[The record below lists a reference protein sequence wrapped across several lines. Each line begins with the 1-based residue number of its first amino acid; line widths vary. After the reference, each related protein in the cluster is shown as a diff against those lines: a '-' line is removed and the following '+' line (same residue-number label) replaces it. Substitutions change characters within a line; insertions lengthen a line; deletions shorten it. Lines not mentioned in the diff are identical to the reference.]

1 MTWQQVKAETQS
13 MELRIAALIPEAL
26 VVSVD
31 QNEKGGLFSCDE
43 ARHRWKGITR
53 VILVPG
59 ADVEDVARGVEEQF
73 RDDEGFEVTDYRDR
87 ADALVVVLE
96 SPETGE
102 GYLFVKV
109 SPKRSSSTPGPSAS
123 PFRRARTPAAVSD
136 LVQEIYAHEV
146 SARRIRLGAG
156 TIVVLALVVVA
167 AACVLTGLLP
177 AADAGALG
185 ARVTP
190 VLGFVVAITIVAELA
205 RDAAVFDVLAQ
216 RLARWGSGR
225 VIALWASVVALAVV
239 STVFLSL
246 DTTAVIVTPVVVV
259 LAQSIGVSPLPFALA
274 TVWLANTASLA
285 LPVSNLTNLLAAPAI
300 GSDPGAFLAL
310 SWAPTLVGVLIP
322 VAILTVV
329 HRRTLFG
336 TYRVPRTGGPSDRL
350 LFWGASG
357 VLIVLLPLLTLT
369 HDVWIPATAAAVLLL
384 GLFAIRRPH
393 VLRPT
398 LVPWQAI
405 GLATALFVLVETAH
419 ANGILDFLAFLASNG
434 HDPGELLRLA
444 GIGALTANGVNN
456 LPAYLILEPIAT
468 DPVAL
473 MALLI
478 GVNLGPLITPWASLA
493 TLLWHHRIV
502 SLGVEIRWG
511 RFMLWGLVVAVP
523 TVVVAAISLA
533 LVSG

>member
-1 MTWQQVKAETQS
+1 MK
-13 MELRIAALIPEAL
+13 
-26 VVSVD
+26 
-31 QNEKGGLFSCDE
+31 
-43 ARHRWKGITR
+43 
-53 VILVPG
+53 
-59 ADVEDVARGVEEQF
+59 
-73 RDDEGFEVTDYRDR
+73 
-87 ADALVVVLE
+87 
-96 SPETGE
+96 
-102 GYLFVKV
+102 
-109 SPKRSSSTPGPSAS
+109 
-123 PFRRARTPAAVSD
+123 
-136 LVQEIYAHEV
+136 
-146 SARRIRLGAG
+146 LGAG
-156 TIVVLALVVVA
+156 TVVVLALIMVA
-167 AACVLTGLLP
+167 AVCVFTGVLP
-177 AADAGALG
+177 TADAGALG
-185 ARVTP
+185 ARITP

-216 RLARWGSGR
+216 RLAQWGRGR

-300 GSDPGAFLAL
+300 GDDPGAFLAL

-322 VAILTVV
+322 VAILTVA

-336 TYRVPRTGGPSDRL
+336 AYRVPPAGGPSDRV
-350 LFWGASG
+350 LFWGATG

-369 HDVWIPATAAAVLLL
+369 HDVWIPATAAALLL
-384 GLFAIRRPH
+384 VALFAVRRRH
-393 VLRPT
+393 VLRLT

-405 GLATALFVLVETAH
+405 GLAAALFVLVETAH
-419 ANGILDFLAFLASNG
+419 ANGILDLLTSLVSSGHGIGEILGLAAL
-434 HDPGELLRLA
+434 
-444 GIGALTANGVNN
+444 GALTANGVNN
-456 LPAYLILEPIAT
+456 LPAYLILEPAAG

-511 RFMLWGLVVAVP
+511 RFMLWGLIVAVP
-523 TVVVAAISLA
+523 TVVVAALALA
-533 LVSG
+533 LVAG

>member
-1 MTWQQVKAETQS
+1 MK
-13 MELRIAALIPEAL
+13 
-26 VVSVD
+26 
-31 QNEKGGLFSCDE
+31 
-43 ARHRWKGITR
+43 
-53 VILVPG
+53 
-59 ADVEDVARGVEEQF
+59 
-73 RDDEGFEVTDYRDR
+73 
-87 ADALVVVLE
+87 
-96 SPETGE
+96 
-102 GYLFVKV
+102 
-109 SPKRSSSTPGPSAS
+109 
-123 PFRRARTPAAVSD
+123 
-136 LVQEIYAHEV
+136 
-146 SARRIRLGAG
+146 LGAG
-156 TIVVLALVVVA
+156 TAVVLALIVVA
-167 AACVLTGLLP
+167 AVCVFTGLLP

-185 ARVTP
+185 ARITP

-216 RLARWGSGR
+216 RLAQWGRGR

-300 GSDPGAFLAL
+300 GDDPGAFLAL

-322 VAILTVV
+322 VAILTIA

-336 TYRVPRTGGPSDRL
+336 DYRVPQSGGPSDRV
-350 LFWGASG
+350 LFWGATG
-357 VLIVLLPLLTLT
+357 VLVILLPLLTLT
-369 HDVWIPATAAAVLLL
+369 HDVWIPATVAALLL
-384 GLFAIRRPH
+384 VGLFAVRRRH
-393 VLRPT
+393 VLRVS

-405 GLATALFVLVETAH
+405 GLAAALFVLVETAH
-419 ANGILDFLAFLASNG
+419 ANGILDFLTSLASSG
-434 HDPGELLRLA
+434 HGAGEILGLA
-444 GIGALTANGVNN
+444 ALGALTANGVNN
-456 LPAYLILEPIAT
+456 LPAYLILEPAAG

-523 TVVVAAISLA
+523 TVVVAALALA
-533 LVSG
+533 LVAG

>member
-1 MTWQQVKAETQS
+1 MK
-13 MELRIAALIPEAL
+13 
-26 VVSVD
+26 
-31 QNEKGGLFSCDE
+31 
-43 ARHRWKGITR
+43 
-53 VILVPG
+53 
-59 ADVEDVARGVEEQF
+59 
-73 RDDEGFEVTDYRDR
+73 
-87 ADALVVVLE
+87 
-96 SPETGE
+96 
-102 GYLFVKV
+102 
-109 SPKRSSSTPGPSAS
+109 
-123 PFRRARTPAAVSD
+123 
-136 LVQEIYAHEV
+136 
-146 SARRIRLGAG
+146 LGAG
-156 TIVVLALVVVA
+156 TAVVLALIVVA
-167 AACVLTGLLP
+167 AVCVFTGLLP

-185 ARVTP
+185 ARITP

-216 RLARWGSGR
+216 RLAQWGRGR

-300 GSDPGAFLAL
+300 GDDPGAFLAL

-322 VAILTVV
+322 VAILTIA

-336 TYRVPRTGGPSDRL
+336 AYRVPQSGGPSDRV
-350 LFWGASG
+350 LFWGATG
-357 VLIVLLPLLTLT
+357 VLVILLPLLTLT
-369 HDVWIPATAAAVLLL
+369 HDVWIPATVAALLL
-384 GLFAIRRPH
+384 VGLFAVRRRH
-393 VLRPT
+393 VLRVS

-405 GLATALFVLVETAH
+405 GLAAALFVLVETAH
-419 ANGILDFLAFLASNG
+419 ANGILDFLTSLASSG
-434 HDPGELLRLA
+434 HGAGEILGLA
-444 GIGALTANGVNN
+444 ALGALTANGVNN
-456 LPAYLILEPIAT
+456 LPAYLILEPAAG

-523 TVVVAAISLA
+523 TVVVAALALA
-533 LVSG
+533 LVAG